1 MNYDIIID
9 GTIGYPYSAELIAS
23 KLKGKSGKPVTVRVD
38 SYGGSVRDAI
48 DIRRQFIDHGNVT
61 CVVTGMTA
69 SAATLICTGAR
80 QTLVDPCAL
89 MLIHRCSTLVGFFG
103 YTNKSDLESLAE
115 SLGQTADDLATIDD
129 ALAMAY
135 AKKTKKT
142 CEEMLELM
150 DAADW
155 LSADKCVEIGL
166 ADALLDEDVAPTN
179 LAARAMAEMA
189 AAGLTLPAE
198 RLAFAA
204 YHVPAEEDK
213 PKTSTPISTLVGA
226 LLKADEEVADEEETT
241 ADTAL
246 PEDGDE
252 DSEADETAEEEAA
265 DEADEET
272 ADRQEQPADTVEPED
287 GDEENEAEEETA
299 EEEAAD
305 EAAEQ
310 PATRQEQPAEGV
322 DELLTALGVDQ
333 LMAMPEGLLRLTVA
347 QAVTLND
354 EMATLKKRIKEL
366 EKTDGA
372 TTAAIESAEQDDD
385 FAARVDRM
393 YRRLA

>member
-103 YTNKSDLESLAE
+103 YTNKSDLDNLAE

-129 ALAMAY
+129 AIAMAY

-213 PKTSTPISTLVGA
+213 PKTSTPLSTLVGA
-226 LLKADEEVADEEETT
+226 LLKADEEVADEEEPT
-241 ADTAL
+241 
-246 PEDGDE
+246 
-252 DSEADETAEEEAA
+252 
-265 DEADEET
+265 
-272 ADRQEQPADTVEPED
+272 ADTVEPED
-287 GDEENEAEEETA
+287 GDEDNEAEETA
-299 EEEAAD
+299 EEETAD
-305 EAAEQ
+305 EAAEET
-310 PATRQEQPAEGV
+310 AAEQEQPAEGV

-347 QAVTLND
+347 QAVALND
-354 EMATLKKRIKEL
+354 EMAQLKKRIKEL

-372 TTAAIESAEQDDD
+372 TTADIESAEQDDD

>member
-80 QTLVDPCAL
+80 RTLVDPCAL

-103 YTNKSDLESLAE
+103 YTNKSDLDALAE

-129 ALAMAY
+129 ALALAY

-213 PKTSTPISTLVGA
+213 PKTSTPLSTLVGA

-241 ADTAL
+241 ADT
-246 PEDGDE
+246 
-252 DSEADETAEEEAA
+252 
-265 DEADEET
+265 
-272 ADRQEQPADTVEPED
+272 VEPED
-287 GDEENEAEEETA
+287 GDEDNEADETA

-310 PATRQEQPAEGV
+310 PAARQEQPAEGV
-322 DELLTALGVDQ
+322 DEILNALGVDQ

>member
-48 DIRRQFIDHGNVT
+48 DIRRQFLDHGNVT

-103 YTNKSDLESLAE
+103 SANKSDLNALAK

-129 ALAMAY
+129 AIALAY

-142 CEEMLELM
+142 CAEMLELM

-213 PKTSTPISTLVGA
+213 TKTATPLSTLVGA

-241 ADTAL
+241 ADTVE
-246 PEDGDE
+246 PEDGDD
-252 DSEADETAEEEAA
+252 DSEADETS
-265 DEADEET
+265 
-272 ADRQEQPADTVEPED
+272 
-287 GDEENEAEEETA
+287 

-305 EAAEQ
+305 EAAEEE
-310 PATRQEQPAEGV
+310 AAEQEQPAEGV

-354 EMATLKKRIKEL
+354 EMAELKKRIKEL

-372 TTAAIESAEQDDD
+372 STADIESAEQDDD

>member
-48 DIRRQFIDHGNVT
+48 DIRRQFLDHGNVT

-80 QTLVDPCAL
+80 RTLVDPCAL
-89 MLIHRCSTLVGFFG
+89 MLIHRCSTLVGFYG
-103 YTNKSDLESLAE
+103 YTNKSDLDALAE
-115 SLGQTADDLATIDD
+115 SLGQTAD
-129 ALAMAY
+129 ALALAY

-142 CEEMLELM
+142 CAEMLELM

-213 PKTSTPISTLVGA
+213 PKTATPLSTLVGA
-226 LLKADEEVADEEETT
+226 LLKADEEVADKEDTT
-241 ADTAL
+241 ADTVE

-252 DSEADETAEEEAA
+252 DSEADETS
-265 DEADEET
+265 D
-272 ADRQEQPADTVEPED
+272 
-287 GDEENEAEEETA
+287 
-299 EEEAAD
+299 EEAAD
-305 EAAEQ
+305 EAAEET
-310 PATRQEQPAEGV
+310 AAEQEQPAEGV
-322 DELLTALGVDQ
+322 DELLDALGVDQ

-354 EMATLKKRIKEL
+354 EIAELKKRIKEL

-372 TTAAIESAEQDDD
+372 STADIESAEQDDD

>member
-48 DIRRQFIDHGNVT
+48 DIRRQFLDHGNVT

-103 YTNKSDLESLAE
+103 SANKSDLETLAE

-129 ALAMAY
+129 AMAMAY

-142 CEEMLELM
+142 CAEMLELM

-213 PKTSTPISTLVGA
+213 PKTSTPLSTLVGA
-226 LLKADEEVADEEETT
+226 LLKADEEVADEEDTT
-241 ADTAL
+241 VDTVE
-246 PEDGDE
+246 PEDGDD
-252 DSEADETAEEEAA
+252 DSEADETSEEEAA
-265 DEADEET
+265 DEAAEEP
-272 ADRQEQPADTVEPED
+272 AAEQEQPADTVEPED
-287 GDEENEAEEETA
+287 GDEENEAEETA

-305 EAAEQ
+305 EAAEEH
-310 PATRQEQPAEGV
+310 AAEQEQPAEGV

-347 QAVTLND
+347 QAVALND
-354 EMATLKKRIKEL
+354 EMAQLKKRIKEL

-372 TTAAIESAEQDDD
+372 TTADIESAEQDDD

>member
-48 DIRRQFIDHGNVT
+48 DIRRQFLDHGNVT

-89 MLIHRCSTLVGFFG
+89 MLIHRCSTLVGFYG

-129 ALAMAY
+129 ALALAY

-142 CEEMLELM
+142 CAEMLELM

-179 LAARAMAEMA
+179 VAARAMAEIS

-213 PKTSTPISTLVGA
+213 PKTATPLSTLVGA

-241 ADTAL
+241 ADTVE
-246 PEDGDE
+246 PEDGEE

-265 DEADEET
+265 DEAAEET
-272 ADRQEQPADTVEPED
+272 A
-287 GDEENEAEEETA
+287 
-299 EEEAAD
+299 AD
-305 EAAEQ
+305 E
-310 PATRQEQPAEGV
+310 QEQPAEGV
-322 DELLTALGVDQ
+322 DELLDALGVDQ

-354 EMATLKKRIKEL
+354 EMAELKKRIKEL

-372 TTAAIESAEQDDD
+372 STADIESAEQDDD

>member
-48 DIRRQFIDHGNVT
+48 DIRRQFLDHGNVT

-89 MLIHRCSTLVGFFG
+89 MLIHRCSTLVGFYG
-103 YTNKSDLESLAE
+103 YTNKSDLEALAE

-129 ALAMAY
+129 ALALAY

-142 CEEMLELM
+142 CAEMLEFM

-213 PKTSTPISTLVGA
+213 PKTATPLSTLVGA
-226 LLKADEEVADEEETT
+226 LLKADEEVADKEDTT
-241 ADTAL
+241 ADTVE

-252 DSEADETAEEEAA
+252 EAEADETAEEEAA
-265 DEADEET
+265 DEA
-272 ADRQEQPADTVEPED
+272 
-287 GDEENEAEEETA
+287 AEEP
-299 EEEAAD
+299 AA
-305 EAAEQ
+305 Q
-310 PATRQEQPAEGV
+310 QEQPAEGV
-322 DELLTALGVDQ
+322 DELLTAIGVDQ

-354 EMATLKKRIKEL
+354 EMAQLKKRIKEL

-372 TTAAIESAEQDDD
+372 TTADIESAEQDDD

>member
-48 DIRRQFIDHGNVT
+48 DIRRQFLDHGNVT

-80 QTLVDPCAL
+80 RTLVDPCAL

-103 YTNKSDLESLAE
+103 YTNKSDLDALAE

-129 ALAMAY
+129 ALALAY

-142 CEEMLELM
+142 CDEMLELM

-166 ADALLDEDVAPTN
+166 ADALLDEDVEPTN

-213 PKTSTPISTLVGA
+213 PKTATPLSTLVGA
-226 LLKADEEVADEEETT
+226 LLKADEEVADKEDTT
-241 ADTAL
+241 
-246 PEDGDE
+246 
-252 DSEADETAEEEAA
+252 
-265 DEADEET
+265 
-272 ADRQEQPADTVEPED
+272 ADTVEPED
-287 GDEENEAEEETA
+287 GDDDSEADETSD
-299 EEEAAD
+299 EEAAD
-305 EAAEQ
+305 EAAEET
-310 PATRQEQPAEGV
+310 AAEQEQPAEGV
-322 DELLTALGVDQ
+322 DELLDALGVDQ

-354 EMATLKKRIKEL
+354 EIAELKKRIKEL

-372 TTAAIESAEQDDD
+372 STADIESAEQDDD

>member
-80 QTLVDPCAL
+80 RTLVDPCAL

-129 ALAMAY
+129 ALALAY

-142 CEEMLELM
+142 CAEMLELM

-166 ADALLDEDVAPTN
+166 ADALLDEDVEPTN
-179 LAARAMAEMA
+179 LAARAMSEMA

-213 PKTSTPISTLVGA
+213 PKTATPLSTLVGA
-226 LLKADEEVADEEETT
+226 LLKADEEVADKADTT
-241 ADTAL
+241 ADTVE
-246 PEDGDE
+246 PEDGDD

-265 DEADEET
+265 DEAAEET
-272 ADRQEQPADTVEPED
+272 A
-287 GDEENEAEEETA
+287 AE
-299 EEEAAD
+299 
-305 EAAEQ
+305 
-310 PATRQEQPAEGV
+310 QEQPAEGV
-322 DELLTALGVDQ
+322 DELLDALGVDQ
-333 LMAMPEGLLRLTVA
+333 LMAMPEGLIRLTVA

-354 EMATLKKRIKEL
+354 EMAELKKRIKEL

-372 TTAAIESAEQDDD
+372 STDDIESAEQDDD

>member
-48 DIRRQFIDHGNVT
+48 DIRRQFLDHGNVT

-89 MLIHRCSTLVGFFG
+89 MLIHRCSTLVGFYG
-103 YTNKSDLESLAE
+103 YTNKSDLDALAE

-129 ALAMAY
+129 ALALAY

-213 PKTSTPISTLVGA
+213 PKTSTPLSTLVGA
-226 LLKADEEVADEEETT
+226 LLKDDEEVADEEETT
-241 ADTAL
+241 ADTAM

-272 ADRQEQPADTVEPED
+272 A
-287 GDEENEAEEETA
+287 AE
-299 EEEAAD
+299 
-305 EAAEQ
+305 
-310 PATRQEQPAEGV
+310 QEQPAEGV

-354 EMATLKKRIKEL
+354 EMAELKKRIKEL

-372 TTAAIESAEQDDD
+372 TTADIESAEQDDD

>member
-89 MLIHRCSTLVGFFG
+89 MLIHRCSKLVGFVG
-103 YTNKSDLESLAE
+103 YTNKSDLDALAE

-129 ALAMAY
+129 AMAMAY

-142 CEEMLELM
+142 CAEMLELM

-204 YHVPAEEDK
+204 YHVPDEEDK
-213 PKTSTPISTLVGA
+213 PKTATPLSTLVGA

-241 ADTAL
+241 ADTVEPEDGDDDSEADETSEEEAADEAAEEPADRQEQPADTAM

-272 ADRQEQPADTVEPED
+272 A
-287 GDEENEAEEETA
+287 AE
-299 EEEAAD
+299 
-305 EAAEQ
+305 
-310 PATRQEQPAEGV
+310 QEQPAEGV

-354 EMATLKKRIKEL
+354 EMAELKKRIKEL

-372 TTAAIESAEQDDD
+372 TTADIESAEQDDD

>member
-38 SYGGSVRDAI
+38 SYGGSARDAI
-48 DIRRQFIDHGNVT
+48 DIRRQFLDHGNVT

-89 MLIHRCSTLVGFFG
+89 MLIHRCSTLVRFFG
-103 YTNKSDLESLAE
+103 HTNKSDLENLAE
-115 SLGQTADDLATIDD
+115 SLGQTADDLATLDD
-129 ALAMAY
+129 AIAMAY

-166 ADALLDEDVAPTN
+166 ADALLDEDVTPTN

-213 PKTSTPISTLVGA
+213 PKTSTPLSTLVGA
-226 LLKADEEVADEEETT
+226 LLKADEEVAEEEPT
-241 ADTAL
+241 ADTVE

-252 DSEADETAEEEAA
+252 DNEADETAEEEAA
-265 DEADEET
+265 DEAADET
-272 ADRQEQPADTVEPED
+272 AA
-287 GDEENEAEEETA
+287 
-299 EEEAAD
+299 
-305 EAAEQ
+305 
-310 PATRQEQPAEGV
+310 RQEQPAEGV
-322 DELLTALGVDQ
+322 DEILNALGVDQ

-354 EMATLKKRIKEL
+354 EMAELKKRIKEL

>member
-89 MLIHRCSTLVGFFG
+89 MLIHRCSTLVGFYG
-103 YTNKSDLESLAE
+103 YTNKNDLENLAE

-142 CEEMLELM
+142 CAEMLELM

-213 PKTSTPISTLVGA
+213 AKTATPLSTLVGA
-226 LLKADEEVADEEETT
+226 LLKADEEVADKEDTT
-241 ADTAL
+241 AETVE

-252 DSEADETAEEEAA
+252 EAEADETAEEEAA
-265 DEADEET
+265 DEA
-272 ADRQEQPADTVEPED
+272 
-287 GDEENEAEEETA
+287 AEEP
-299 EEEAAD
+299 
-305 EAAEQ
+305 AAE
-310 PATRQEQPAEGV
+310 QEQPAEGV

-333 LMAMPEGLLRLTVA
+333 LMSMPEGLLRLTVS

-354 EMATLKKRIKEL
+354 EMAQLKKRIKEL

-372 TTAAIESAEQDDD
+372 TTADIESAEQEDD

>member
-48 DIRRQFIDHGNVT
+48 DIRRQFLDHGNVT

-80 QTLVDPCAL
+80 RTLIDPCAL
-89 MLIHRCSTLVGFFG
+89 MLIHRCSTLVGFYG
-103 YTNKSDLESLAE
+103 YTNKSDIDALAE

-129 ALAMAY
+129 ALALAY

-142 CEEMLELM
+142 CEEMLALM

-155 LSADKCVEIGL
+155 LSADKCVDIGL

-213 PKTSTPISTLVGA
+213 PKTATPLSTLVGA
-226 LLKADEEVADEEETT
+226 LLNADEEVADEEETT
-241 ADTAL
+241 ADTVE
-246 PEDGDE
+246 PEDGDD
-252 DSEADETAEEEAA
+252 DSEADETS
-265 DEADEET
+265 D
-272 ADRQEQPADTVEPED
+272 
-287 GDEENEAEEETA
+287 
-299 EEEAAD
+299 EEAAD
-305 EAAEQ
+305 EAAEETAAEQ
-310 PATRQEQPAEGV
+310 DQPAEGV
-322 DELLTALGVDQ
+322 DELLEALGVDQ

-354 EMATLKKRIKEL
+354 EMAELKKRIKEL

-372 TTAAIESAEQDDD
+372 STSDIESAEQDDD
-385 FAARVDRM
+385 FSARVDRM